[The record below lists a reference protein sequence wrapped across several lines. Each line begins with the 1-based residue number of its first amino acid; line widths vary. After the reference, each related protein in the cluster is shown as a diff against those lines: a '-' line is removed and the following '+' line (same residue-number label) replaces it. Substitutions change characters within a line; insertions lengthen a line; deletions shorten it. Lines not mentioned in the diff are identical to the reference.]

1 MGLARIFLLWFGGT
15 VFSSVLAWSQ
25 APTPPVPPP
34 PLVLAGGTIID
45 VTDWG
50 RSAKDQQDAIVIVQD
65 GRITDV
71 GPRSSIPIPKGAR
84 VIDCTGKF
92 IVPGLID
99 GFAGMS
105 SQGEANAN
113 LYMGVTTVVASSDD
127 RRGHVDLAA
136 NPTPAYLPSR
146 FSRQQG

>member
-1 MGLARIFLLWFGGT
+1 MGLARILLLWLGGT
-15 VFSSVLAWSQ
+15 IFFSVLAWSQ
-25 APTPPVPPP
+25 APTPGPPV

-50 RSAKDQQDAIVIVQD
+50 RSAKDQPDSIVIVQN

-71 GPRSSIPIPKGAR
+71 GPRAAIAIPKGAR

-99 GFAGMS
+99 GFAAMS
-105 SQGEANAN
+105 SQAEANAN
-113 LYMGVTTVVASSDD
+113 L
-127 RRGHVDLAA
+127 
-136 NPTPAYLPSR
+136 
-146 FSRQQG
+146 